1 MARLWEMSEGKRNDI
16 LVKWLW
22 KAAVVSGVLG
32 TEILF
37 GGLFDA
43 IHFVIAAIFIGALF
57 FVLGGILLVLV
68 DWVIRKLRRAN

>member
-22 KAAVVSGVLG
+22 NAAAVAGVLG

-43 IHFVIAAIFIGALF
+43 IRFVIAAIFIGALF
-57 FVLGGILLVLV
+57 FVLGGILWVLG
-68 DWVIRKLRRAN
+68 DWVIRKLRRAD